1 MSYQLLMF
9 AENLPIDMKTSVE
22 IFNSNLEEKKLATS
36 NVIFSKPFAPHESSV
51 APVKIPTFKNGLD
64 VLMIKNDK
72 GQSAQFSWQ
81 RNLVSTHLEKGYFKE
96 VINDLGVTVH
106 YNENS
111 ITVING
117 GAQQFLTAELEGFNG

>member
-1 MSYQLLMF
+1 MSYQHFMF

-22 IFNSNLEEKKLATS
+22 IFNSNLENKKQAAS
-36 NVIFSKPFAPHESSV
+36 NVIFSKPFAPNESSV
-51 APVKIPTFKNGLD
+51 IPIKVPTFKNGSD
-64 VLMIKNDK
+64 VLMIKNNK

-81 RNLVSTHLEKGYFKE
+81 QNLVSTHLEKGYFKE
-96 VINDLGVTVH
+96 VMNDLGVTVH

-117 GAQQFLTAELEGFNG
+117 GAPQFLTAELKI

>member
-1 MSYQLLMF
+1 MSYQHFMF

-22 IFNSNLEEKKLATS
+22 IFNSNLEEKKQIAS
-36 NVIFSKPFAPHESSV
+36 NVIFSRHFAPHESSV
-51 APVKIPTFKNGLD
+51 APIKISTFKNGPAL
-64 VLMIKNDK
+64 LMIKNNK

-81 RNLVSTHLEKGYFKE
+81 QNLVSTHLEKGYFKE
-96 VINDLGVTVH
+96 VMNDLGVTVH

-117 GAQQFLTAELEGFNG
+117 GAQQFLTAEMESFNG